1 MPAGLTPD
9 QSSIMNNSPDE
20 RSSLASQFLTVQE
33 AARFLNMS
41 KSFLYQLAA
50 NRKIAC
56 YRIGQGAIR
65 FQLDDLLA
73 YLEQCRVE
81 PEKQISRGIQSTGT
95 TFQHLNASRLAEAW
109 RRKQGG

>member
-1 MPAGLTPD
+1 
-9 QSSIMNNSPDE
+9 MNDSQPRSDE
-20 RSSLASQFLTVQE
+20 RSLLASEFLTVRE
-33 AARFLNMS
+33 AAQFLKTS
-41 KSFLYQLAA
+41 KSFLYQLVT

-56 YRIGQGAIR
+56 YKIGQGAIR

-81 PEKQISRGIQSTGT
+81 PEKQISRGIHSTGT